1 MPVVLPLRLERH
13 DPQCYNYAM
22 SSSPAANPSPRQYLE
37 SNLPGYLDLLRQM
50 VGINSFSTNAKGVDA
65 LAELTAEIFAGLG
78 FDEERIQSADF
89 LYGQHLVLRRDGQP
103 GPDGQPAPIIG
114 LISHLDTVYPAVEE
128 EANDFRWR
136 VEGDRLYGPG
146 TVDIKG
152 GTVVIYMILDAL
164 RRFYPDIFNGVTWV
178 VLVNAAEEA
187 LNVDFGDVCR
197 DQLEGALAALVF
209 EGGDTDGRC
218 YRIVT
223 SRKGMARYHIT
234 VEGKAAHAGTS
245 HAAGANA
252 IVQLADVI
260 QQVAGLTDYD
270 NDLTFNVGTV
280 LGGTVIN
287 RVPHQAAASVEMRAF
302 TPPVFE
308 DGVASML
315 AFNDFCSVRSLQG
328 GYPCKVRVMLT
339 HRWEPWPEN
348 EATNRLLG
356 YWQAAAD
363 ELGLEA
369 LPEARGG
376 LSDGNLI
383 WRDLPVI
390 DGLGPAGG
398 NAHSSERS
406 DDGAKDQEYALASS
420 FVPKA
425 VLNLN
430 AILRLLAAEAGL
442 QPG

>member
-1 MPVVLPLRLERH
+1 MP
-13 DPQCYNYAM
+13 A
-22 SSSPAANPSPRQYLE
+22 
-37 SNLPGYLDLLRQM
+37 YLDLLRQM
-50 VGINSFSTNAKGVDA
+50 VAINSFSTNAKGVDT

-89 LYGQHLVLRRDGQP
+89 LYGQHLVLRREGRRR
-103 GPDGQPAPIIG
+103 PDGEPAPMIG

-128 EANDFRWR
+128 EANDFHWR
-136 VEGDRLYGPG
+136 VEGDRIYGPG

-152 GTVVIYMILDAL
+152 GTVMIYMVLDAL
-164 RRFYPDIFNGVTWV
+164 RVYYPEVFDGVTWV
-178 VLVNAAEEA
+178 VLLNAAEEA

-197 DQLEGALAALVF
+197 DQLDGALAALVF
-209 EGGDTDGRC
+209 EGGESDGRR

-245 HAAGANA
+245 HASGANA

-260 QQVAGLTDYD
+260 QQVANFTDYD
-270 NDLTFNVGTV
+270 NDLTFNVGTI

-302 TPPVFE
+302 APDVFE
-308 DGVASML
+308 TGLAEML
-315 AFNDFCSVRSLQG
+315 ALNDYCSVRSVLE
-328 GYPCKVRVMLT
+328 GYPCRVRVMLT

-348 EATNRLLG
+348 ERTDWLLG
-356 YWQAAAD
+356 FWDAAAQ
-363 ELGLEA
+363 ELGIIVE
-369 LPEARGG
+369 PEARGG

-390 DGLGPAGG
+390 DGLGPTGG

-406 DDGAKDQEYALASS
+406 EDGAKDQEYVVASS

-425 VLNLN
+425 VLNCH
-430 AILRLLAAEAGL
+430 AILGLLE
-442 QPG
+442 QSD

>member
-1 MPVVLPLRLERH
+1 
-13 DPQCYNYAM
+13 M
-22 SSSPAANPSPRQYLE
+22 SSQAPPPALRPYLE
-37 SNLPGYLDLLRQM
+37 QNLPGYLDMLRQM
-50 VGINSFSTNAKGVDA
+50 VGINSFSTNAKGVDT
-65 LAELTAEIFAGLG
+65 LAELTAEFFAGLG

-89 LYGQHLVLRRDGQP
+89 LYGRHLVLRREGRP
-103 GPDGQPAPIIG
+103 SPDGRPAPTIG

-136 VEGDRLYGPG
+136 VAGDRIYGPG

-152 GTVVIYMILDAL
+152 GTVMIYMVLDAL
-164 RRFYPDIFNGVTWV
+164 RRIHPDVFNGVTWV

-197 DQLEGALAALVF
+197 DQLDGALAALVF
-209 EGGDTDGRC
+209 EGGHTDGRC
-218 YRIVT
+218 FNIVT

-234 VEGKAAHAGTS
+234 VEGKSAHAGTS
-245 HAAGANA
+245 HASGANA

-260 QQVAGLTDYD
+260 QEVAALTDYEK
-270 NDLTFNVGTV
+270 DLTFNVGTV

-302 TPPVFE
+302 TPEVFE
-308 DGVASML
+308 GGLADML
-315 AFNDFCSVRSLQG
+315 ALNDFCSVRSVVE
-328 GYPCKVRVMLT
+328 GYACKVRVMLT

-356 YWQAAAD
+356 YWQEAAAD
-363 ELGLEA
+363 LGLEA
-369 LPEARGG
+369 MPEARGG

-383 WRDLPVI
+383 WRDLPTI

-406 DDGAKDQEYALASS
+406 EDGAKDQEYVLASS

-425 VLNLN
+425 VLNTQ
-430 AILRLLAAEAGL
+430 AILKLLDQAG
-442 QPG
+442 

>member
-1 MPVVLPLRLERH
+1 
-13 DPQCYNYAM
+13 M
-22 SSSPAANPSPRQYLE
+22 SPTESSTQSLRQYLDDQ
-37 SNLPGYLDLLRQM
+37 LPGYLDLLRQM
-50 VGINSFSTNAKGVDA
+50 VDINSFSTNAKGVDT

-89 LYGQHLVLRRDGQP
+89 LYGQHLVLRREGRD
-103 GPDGQPAPIIG
+103 GPDGTPAPMIG

-128 EANDFRWR
+128 ETNDFHWR
-136 VEGDRLYGPG
+136 IEGDRIYGPG

-152 GTVVIYMILDAL
+152 GTVVIYMVLDAL
-164 RRFYPDIFNGVTWV
+164 RQFHPDVFDRVTWV

-197 DQLEGALAALVF
+197 DQLDGALAALVF
-209 EGGDTDGRC
+209 EGGDTDGQRFK
-218 YRIVT
+218 IVT

-245 HAAGANA
+245 HASGANA

-260 QQVAGLTDYD
+260 QTVADFTDYD
-270 NDLTFNVGTV
+270 NDLTFNVGTI

-302 TPPVFE
+302 TPDVFE
-308 DGVASML
+308 GGVDKML
-315 AFNDFCSVRSLQG
+315 ALNDFCSVRSVME

-348 EATNRLLG
+348 EATSRLLG
-356 YWQAAAD
+356 YWQAAAE

-369 LPEARGG
+369 VPEARGG

-383 WRDLPVI
+383 WRDLPTI
-390 DGLGPAGG
+390 DGLGPKGG

-406 DDGAKDQEYALASS
+406 EDGAKDQEYAVASS

-425 VLNLN
+425 ILNTQ
-430 AILRLLAAEAGL
+430 AILKLLDREA
-442 QPG
+442 

>member
-1 MPVVLPLRLERH
+1 
-13 DPQCYNYAM
+13 
-22 SSSPAANPSPRQYLE
+22 
-37 SNLPGYLDLLRQM
+37 M
-50 VGINSFSTNAKGVDA
+50 VAINSFSTNAKGVDA
-65 LAELTAEIFAGLG
+65 LAELTAEIFAELG
-78 FDEERIQSADF
+78 FEEERIQSADF
-89 LYGQHLVLRRDGQP
+89 LYGQHLVLRRAGRSQADGR
-103 GPDGQPAPIIG
+103 PAPMIG

-128 EANDFRWR
+128 EANDFHWR
-136 VEGDRLYGPG
+136 VEGDRIYGPG

-152 GTVVIYMILDAL
+152 GTVMIYMVLDTL
-164 RRFYPDIFNGVTWV
+164 SRFYPELYEAVTWV

-197 DQLEGALAALVF
+197 DQLDGALAALVF
-209 EGGDTDGRC
+209 EGGDTDGQRF
-218 YRIVT
+218 RIVT

-234 VEGKAAHAGTS
+234 VEGKSAHAGTS
-245 HAAGANA
+245 HASGANA

-260 QQVAGLTDYD
+260 QHVADFTDYD

-302 TPPVFE
+302 TTDVFE
-308 DGVASML
+308 EGVNEML
-315 AFNDFCSVRSLQG
+315 ALNDFCSVRSAME
-328 GYPCKVRVMLT
+328 GYPCRVRVMLT

-348 EATNRLLG
+348 VATNRLLG
-356 YWQAAAD
+356 YWQAAAG

-369 LPEARGG
+369 VPEARGG

-383 WRDLPVI
+383 WRDLPTI

-406 DDGAKDQEYALASS
+406 EDGAKDQEYVLASS

-425 VLNLN
+425 HLNTL
-430 AILRLLAAEAGL
+430 AILMLLEQAA
-442 QPG
+442 